1 MTSFKAVELIF
12 ERSLNIS
19 GKPSNP
25 WLGYGYGEGWT
36 NPTRTRTPGQPAA
49 LTRGFLKP
57 VTIPSWK
64 QWAQARN
71 GGLKLETVGLL
82 GNGGL
87 TLEMAGSC
95 WKRWAR
101 IENGSLVLKTAGLR

>member
-12 ERSLNIS
+12 EQSLNIS

-49 LTRGFLKP
+49 LTHGFLKP
-57 VTIPSWK
+57 VTIPKTNLQVSPKFSCRDWK
-64 QWAQARN
+64 YI
-71 GGLKLETVGLL
+71 KD
-82 GNGGL
+82 
-87 TLEMAGSC
+87 
-95 WKRWAR
+95 
-101 IENGSLVLKTAGLR
+101 